1 MSKKEITLHSEMIKV
16 LKENGNNWMTTERLC
31 EEIIKRGKY
40 KKKRGRPEV
49 FPEQIFLRA
58 RNYSHIFELQGR
70 TKVRLKNYPANDYQA
85 LRESFKPKKI
95 TCLLIA
101 ESPPAS
107 KGEEKRFFY
116 NPNCEKIDYLF
127 KAIMQVLFPEFNP
140 NEKGKKLFYLKKF
153 QEKGFYLIDAVD
165 YPINDR
171 KIAERN
177 KVIQKNLN
185 SKIQEIKSLIKK
197 DTPIILIKAN
207 IFELFYQKLID
218 EGFTNICNQEAIPFP
233 SHGRQKEFQTKFKQC
248 LEKINF

>member
-1 MSKKEITLHSEMIKV
+1 MSEREVTLHSEMIEI
-16 LKENGNNWMTTERLC
+16 LKENGNNWLSTEKIC

-49 FPEQIFLRA
+49 FPDQIFLRA
-58 RNYSHIFELQGR
+58 KNYNHIFELQGR
-70 TKVRLKNYPANDYQA
+70 TKVRLKNYPATDYQA

-107 KGEEKRFFY
+107 EGEEKRFFY
-116 NPNCEKIDYLF
+116 NPNCEKIDYLY
-127 KAIMQVLFPEFNP
+127 KAVMQVLFPEFNP
-140 NEKGKKLFYLKKF
+140 KERGKKRFYLKKF

-171 KIAERN
+171 KITERN
-177 KVIQKNLN
+177 KLIQKNLN
-185 SKIQEIKSLIKK
+185 NKIQEIKNLIKK

-207 IFELFYQKLID
+207 IFRLFREPLLKN
-218 EGFTNICNQEAIPFP
+218 GFTNICNKKIPFP
-233 SHGRQKEFQTKFKQC
+233 RPEWQKEFKKEFKEC
-248 LEKINF
+248 LKKLKL